1 MQNKAE
7 LELIRQQNN
16 RAVTS
21 EMHRLIA
28 RCGSENRALA
38 DLALRAAERA
48 DAEFIRGQVKLIA
61 EVRS

>member
-1 MQNKAE
+1 MRNTAE

-16 RAVTS
+16 RAITS

-28 RCGSENRALA
+28 RCGSENPALS

-48 DAEFIRGQVKLIA
+48 DAEFIREQVKRIS
-61 EVRS
+61 ERHS